1 MTVNTNEE
9 ILAGAVEK
17 REWVRPEMQ
26 RLEAGAAESQK
37 ASSPDGGGG
46 FQAS

>member
-1 MTVNTNEE
+1 MTVNTKDE
-9 ILAGAVEK
+9 IQAGAVEK
-17 REWVRPEMQ
+17 SEWVRPEMQ

-37 ASSPDGGGG
+37 AGVPDAGGG